1 MGSLEVEKYFESRNL
16 PYKIQFLEQ
25 SSATVAL
32 AAQALGVEEG
42 QIAKSLALSQPE
54 GVIVLVVCGTARIDN
69 HKYKETFH
77 CKASMLSIEETLKAT
92 GHPVGGVCPF
102 GLPQGVRVY
111 LDISLKR
118 YEVIYPAGGTANSA
132 IRFTPEQL
140 QQATDGVWVDVCK

>member
-1 MGSLEVEKYFESRNL
+1 MGSMEVERYFAERGL
-16 PYKIQFLEQ
+16 DYKIRFLEQ

-32 AAQALGVEEG
+32 AAEALGVAEG

-77 CKASMLSIEETLKAT
+77 CKASMLSFEETLAQT

-102 GLPQGVRVY
+102 GLPEGVRVF
-111 LDISLKR
+111 LDESLKQFDI
-118 YEVIYPAGGTANSA
+118 VYPAGGTPNSA
-132 IRFTPEQL
+132 IRFTPQGL
-140 QQATDGVWVDVCK
+140 QEATDGIWVDVCK

>member
-1 MGSLEVEKYFESRNL
+1 MGSQEVERYFAERNL

-32 AAQALGVEEG
+32 AAEALGVEEG
-42 QIAKSLALSQPE
+42 QIAKSLALSLPE

-77 CKASMLSIEETLKAT
+77 HKAHMLSIEDTLAAT

-102 GLPQGVRVY
+102 GLPDGVKVY
-111 LDISLKR
+111 LDVSLKNFDI
-118 YEVIYPAGGTANSA
+118 VYPAGGTGNSA
-132 IRFTPEQL
+132 IRFTPDGL
-140 QQATDGVWVDVCK
+140 QEATDGVWVDVCK